1 MLHVK
6 LETILVPLHRG
17 FEGLGSEDRQRFGA
31 NKQLDASSD
40 TWLALDEAQACEG
53 EHHLMDGR
61 GAHAEVVLDVCFG
74 GWTTEHLGISVNE
87 GQVLALLLGETWF
100 CERSTHLIIRH

>member
-1 MLHVK
+1 MLNVK

>member
-1 MLHVK
+1 M
-6 LETILVPLHRG
+6 G
-17 FEGLGSEDRQRFGA
+17 GEDRQHFGA

-61 GAHAEVVLDVCFG
+61 WAHAEVVLHVCFG
-74 GWTTEHLGISVNE
+74 RWTTEHLGISVNE
-87 GQVLALLLGETWF
+87 GQVLALLLGDTRF
-100 CERSTHLIIRH
+100 CERSTHVT